1 MGPKKAKEIIKEV
14 HSGECEEHQR
24 KKKFYKCL
32 LQMGYYWPA
41 MKKDMV
47 EFVKKMPQLSSISQ
61 PDSHSSIEFT

>member
-1 MGPKKAKEIIKEV
+1 
-14 HSGECEEHQR
+14 
-24 KKKFYKCL
+24 
-32 LQMGYYWPA
+32 MGYYWPA